1 MIYRKRKVP
10 RKNKRVEHQIQS
22 GIEAALR
29 LNGCEVY
36 RGNVGLAYTKDG
48 RAFRTGLQEV
58 DGVIIH
64 FIGGSSCKIDRM
76 SVDHLVDF
84 IERQSNKRRELGE
97 DGPNLIRIEGGPFF
111 QLKNVTYVEPWEH
124 TEMVIDME
132 DKNEK

>member
-1 MIYRKRKVP
+1 MIGNGKRRKHDEQVSDPSKDALIEPDEDLIRKHNP
-10 RKNKRVEHQIQS
+10 KKYH
-22 GIEAALR
+22 
-29 LNGCEVY
+29 
-36 RGNVGLAYTKDG
+36 
-48 RAFRTGLQEV
+48 GLQEV

-76 SVDHLVDF
+76 SVDQMTQF
-84 IERQSNKRRELGE
+84 IEDRTKVARKCG
-97 DGPNLIRIEGGPFF
+97 DPDPNLIRIEGGPFF

>member
-1 MIYRKRKVP
+1 MIGNGKRRKHDEQVSDPSKDALIEPDEDLIRKHNP
-10 RKNKRVEHQIQS
+10 KKYH
-22 GIEAALR
+22 
-29 LNGCEVY
+29 
-36 RGNVGLAYTKDG
+36 
-48 RAFRTGLQEV
+48 GLQEV

-76 SVDHLVDF
+76 SVDHLADF

-97 DGPNLIRIEGGPFF
+97 DGPNLIRIEDGPFF
-111 QLKNVTYVEPWEH
+111 QLKNVTYVEPWKH

>member
-1 MIYRKRKVP
+1 MFEKPKPGERFVHDPMKGDYIEPDPEFIRKHNPKQYRKPISDPSK
-10 RKNKRVEHQIQS
+10 S
-22 GIEAALR
+22 
-29 LNGCEVY
+29 
-36 RGNVGLAYTKDG
+36 
-48 RAFRTGLQEV
+48 GLQEV
-58 DGVIIH
+58 DGIIIH

>member
-1 MIYRKRKVP
+1 MIGNGKRRKHDEQVSDPSKDALIEPDEDLIRKHNP
-10 RKNKRVEHQIQS
+10 KKYH
-22 GIEAALR
+22 GLR
-29 LNGCEVY
+29 
-36 RGNVGLAYTKDG
+36 
-48 RAFRTGLQEV
+48 EV

-76 SVDHLVDF
+76 SVDQMVDF
-84 IERQSNKRRELGE
+84 IEHQAEISRTVGE
-97 DGPNLIRIEGGPFF
+97 DGPNLIKIGGGPFF

>member
-1 MIYRKRKVP
+1 MIGNSKRRKHDEQVSDPSKDQRLSREAIVNHSLRDSLRK
-10 RKNKRVEHQIQS
+10 KHNA
-22 GIEAALR
+22 GLR
-29 LNGCEVY
+29 
-36 RGNVGLAYTKDG
+36 
-48 RAFRTGLQEV
+48 EV

-76 SVDHLVDF
+76 SVDQMVAF
-84 IERQSNKRRELGE
+84 IEDRTKVARKCG
-97 DGPNLIRIEGGPFF
+97 DPDPNLIRIEGGPFF

>member
-1 MIYRKRKVP
+1 MIGKGKRRKRDEQVSDPSKDQRLSREAIVKHSLRDSL
-10 RKNKRVEHQIQS
+10 RKKHN
-22 GIEAALR
+22 A
-29 LNGCEVY
+29 
-36 RGNVGLAYTKDG
+36 
-48 RAFRTGLQEV
+48 GLQEV

-84 IERQSNKRRELGE
+84 IEQQSNERRELGE

-111 QLKNVTYVEPWEH
+111 QLKNVTFVEPWKH

>member
-1 MIYRKRKVP
+1 MKTD
-10 RKNKRVEHQIQS
+10 
-22 GIEAALR
+22 LR
-29 LNGCEVY
+29 IGV
-36 RGNVGLAYTKDG
+36 RDPVSDPSKS
-48 RAFRTGLQEV
+48 GLQEV

-76 SVDHLVDF
+76 SVDHLVNF

-111 QLKNVTYVEPWEH
+111 QLKNVTYVEPWKH

>member
-1 MIYRKRKVP
+1 MIGNGKRRKHDEQVSDPSKDALIEPDEYLIRKHNP
-10 RKNKRVEHQIQS
+10 KKYH
-22 GIEAALR
+22 
-29 LNGCEVY
+29 
-36 RGNVGLAYTKDG
+36 
-48 RAFRTGLQEV
+48 GLQEV

>member
-1 MIYRKRKVP
+1 MIGNGKRRKHDEQVSDPSKDALIEPDEDLIRKHNP
-10 RKNKRVEHQIQS
+10 KKYH
-22 GIEAALR
+22 GLR
-29 LNGCEVY
+29 
-36 RGNVGLAYTKDG
+36 
-48 RAFRTGLQEV
+48 EV

-84 IERQSNKRRELGE
+84 IECQSNKRRELGE